1 MMRAGPLETRVDLAR
16 MIVQRLE
23 RLSADSAWAHISSG
37 YRGSLLKWLDRYERE
52 GAANSPADQ
61 RQLLEFLIDKGLE
74 LLANAARELGDPSL
88 VSNLPKPVVDA
99 ADISG

>member
-1 MMRAGPLETRVDLAR
+1 MQRAGSLETRVDLAL

-37 YRGSLLKWLDRYERE
+37 YRGSLIKWLDHYERE
-52 GAANSPADQ
+52 GLAASADE
-61 RQLLEFLIDKGLE
+61 RQMLEFLIDKGLE

-88 VSNLPKPVVDA
+88 VSQLPKAGADA
-99 ADISG
+99 N